1 MHPICHATT
10 QETITGSTRL
20 KGGTATKILLETI
33 FSRAIARVLRL
44 PALGSYA
51 GVPLLLINPPPE
63 LTPDDKTAVRRA
75 ARVGWGRTEAAPA
88 ARYGDVM
95 AAYEGAMRGVYQQLP
110 GIVAITRLFHHSIS
124 TGGRVMYIGDD
135 SLGLVGL
142 IDASEQVPTFG
153 ARPSSF
159 QGFLTST
166 WHRLIRPL
174 NQQTVDPLGSSAPSS
189 SSSKN
194 RSSSRR
200 SSSGSRRSKAG
211 AREGQSEKSSSRR
224 TRTADAAAGQRSSKG
239 SEASTS
245 RGSST
250 SSWFFPFRTAAA
262 SAAAT
267 TSLSRS
273 RQPTPEPLRA
283 ISTDHFLHAVLPTTR
298 ANDTVL
304 LLESHVLQPQLFPL
318 PLLTALHARAKQ
330 GLLSLALLSVGV
342 APHDRLLMV
351 YDDEDGVEEGKE
363 REEESE
369 GEGSEVEGS
378 EEEEGEEGREEDEEG
393 EEEGGEHAEGGAE
406 AQGEEREEKVE
417 EVEEDEEEERGSSDS
432 GVLVGRELGEEER
445 LAVDK
450 EEREGKSG
458 DGNEEGDEE
467 GSEEGSEWES
477 VDGDETEHL
486 LHSSATGQ
494 ACESTQKPPGDAAAA
509 AAAEAEAKAEAVA
522 AATTALAEAKAGAG
536 VDAETEA
543 AAGDTGI
550 RKRRPKPMDSAS
562 ALFSDIPFSSFP
574 SSLSSSSTS
583 SPMASYFSSP
593 SPHPLNPT
601 FLQVSISLPAPS
613 AAPLLP
619 RTDLFAQ
626 LALFKRAVRVVG
638 ELAGVGEE
646 EAERCVRRAIVI
658 AEREE
663 GMEGRAGREGR
674 VKGEVG
680 DDQGDCMRR
689 TVEEMVRVGAK
700 MERIVPTAI
709 LLAAGCFDDEEG
721 TRDATLSNRSV
732 RMLVVDALKRKT

>member
-1 MHPICHATT
+1 TIRVVDQLTAVAAEIVSFSKDSAVVVSGAGTSGRIAFQVVVCFNAVLRRYGLPPCFHFLIAGGLPALLKAQEGAEDNQEAAVAALRRVEARGNPWGKPCGRVLYIGISCGLSAPYVAAQVKYALSQSHYAVAVMGFNPPSLAPNTKGAPGVTFPSVLQELRARIDAAEAEGGVARHFILSPAVGP
-10 QETITGSTRL
+10 ETITGSTRL

-298 ANDTVL
+298 
-304 LLESHVLQPQLFPL
+304 
-318 PLLTALHARAKQ
+318 
-330 GLLSLALLSVGV
+330 
-342 APHDRLLMV
+342 
-351 YDDEDGVEEGKE
+351 
-363 REEESE
+363 
-369 GEGSEVEGS
+369 
-378 EEEEGEEGREEDEEG
+378 
-393 EEEGGEHAEGGAE
+393 
-406 AQGEEREEKVE
+406 
-417 EVEEDEEEERGSSDS
+417 
-432 GVLVGRELGEEER
+432 
-445 LAVDK
+445 
-450 EEREGKSG
+450 
-458 DGNEEGDEE
+458 
-467 GSEEGSEWES
+467 
-477 VDGDETEHL
+477 
-486 LHSSATGQ
+486 
-494 ACESTQKPPGDAAAA
+494 
-509 AAAEAEAKAEAVA
+509 
-522 AATTALAEAKAGAG
+522 
-536 VDAETEA
+536 
-543 AAGDTGI
+543 
-550 RKRRPKPMDSAS
+550 
-562 ALFSDIPFSSFP
+562 
-574 SSLSSSSTS
+574 
-583 SPMASYFSSP
+583 
-593 SPHPLNPT
+593 
-601 FLQVSISLPAPS
+601 
-613 AAPLLP
+613 
-619 RTDLFAQ
+619 
-626 LALFKRAVRVVG
+626 
-638 ELAGVGEE
+638 
-646 EAERCVRRAIVI
+646 
-658 AEREE
+658 
-663 GMEGRAGREGR
+663 
-674 VKGEVG
+674 
-680 DDQGDCMRR
+680 
-689 TVEEMVRVGAK
+689 
-700 MERIVPTAI
+700 
-709 LLAAGCFDDEEG
+709 
-721 TRDATLSNRSV
+721 
-732 RMLVVDALKRKT
+732 